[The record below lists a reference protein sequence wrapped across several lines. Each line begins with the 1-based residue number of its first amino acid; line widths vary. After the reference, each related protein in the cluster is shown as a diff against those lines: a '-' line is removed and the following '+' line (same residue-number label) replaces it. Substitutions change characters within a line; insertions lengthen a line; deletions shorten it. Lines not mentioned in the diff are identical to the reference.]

1 MKEKK
6 TLILRLLRLISL
18 IILYY
23 IVGNKSIFLYALS
36 LSLYNIFI
44 SCLDHITIQESFK
57 RIENIST
64 KNKLFKILLLIITII
79 SLFFLLLSITV
90 SDLLSLLLKIDG
102 IKSIFIIM
110 GISII
115 IKPLIKLLC
124 EYLANIK
131 NRAIYLSFIKAY
143 EVIDNILMLIIAL
156 FSFRILNLKPIN
168 AIFSLYLSKI
178 IAMFI
183 IVTLIYQLNKYS
195 KTIKLYGVGK
205 INYRKEIKKILFTNS
220 NKSIISIIKKSYY
233 YISIILLYLIL
244 STRYNYQLSNLE
256 KIIVFMYFYVIE
268 IIDYIVHVVGLIIKK
283 ISKDSN
289 ITNNVYYSF
298 KIMTPIA
305 ITLGIIA
312 PLISKAIFNNYEYS
326 IYLSMMSFLSIFIL
340 LYDTVTNDIK
350 NKYILNIS
358 LLAGII
364 SKIVLIIPLINSF
377 YRMGYNLIYG
387 DIFSTIIAMSLTITI
402 NYLHVKKATKNE
414 EKYFERILKILYE
427 NILLA
432 IILILMQFIIPI
444 SGISY
449 IKSLGLTIIYIIV
462 STVFIK
468 IINKK

>member
-1 MKEKK
+1 
-6 TLILRLLRLISL
+6 
-18 IILYY
+18 
-23 IVGNKSIFLYALS
+23 
-36 LSLYNIFI
+36 
-44 SCLDHITIQESFK
+44 
-57 RIENIST
+57 
-64 KNKLFKILLLIITII
+64 
-79 SLFFLLLSITV
+79 
-90 SDLLSLLLKIDG
+90 
-102 IKSIFIIM
+102 M

-195 KTIKLYGVGK
+195 KTIKLYGIGK

>member
-195 KTIKLYGVGK
+195 KTIKLYGIGK